1 MYRVGRGDQRQ
12 AVVQEV
18 ETQAPKDTLSKYL
31 IKKNYL
37 SPGGS
42 SNTELDSWFSS
53 AYKFG

>member
-18 ETQAPKDTLSKYL
+18 ETQAPKDTLSKCR
-31 IKKNYL
+31 IKKKYL
-37 SPGGS
+37 SPPGGS

-53 AYKFG
+53 A